1 MYQKILLPAKYK
13 RIGWWILLPSTIIGI
28 ILINMNVEPAW
39 LNVNV
44 FAILNEELMGKTQAF
59 VVTNT
64 NVASTLIGVVFII
77 GALFVGFSKEK
88 NEDEFIAQTRLYALL
103 WAVFV
108 NYILLIFALL
118 FIYGMS
124 FLSVMVYNMFTVII
138 LFIIRF
144 NYMLFKNSKSLPGE
158 K

>member
-1 MYQKILLPAKYK
+1 MYQKLLFPPKYK
-13 RIGWWILLPSTIIGI
+13 KIGWWILIPATILGV
-28 ILINMNVEPAW
+28 LLLVTQAQPGWMEW
-39 LNVNV
+39 NV
-44 FAILNEELMGKTQAF
+44 FAIMDEQIMGETTIFGIIKTNIS
-59 VVTNT
+59 VTL
-64 NVASTLIGVVFII
+64 VGIIFIV

-108 NYILLIFALL
+108 NYILLIIAFL
-118 FIYGMS
+118 FIYGLS
-124 FLSVMVYNMFTVII
+124 FFSVMLYNMFTVLI

-144 NYMLFKNSKSLPGE
+144 NYMLYKNSKTFAGD

>member
-1 MYQKILLPAKYK
+1 MYQKILFPASYK
-13 RIGWWILLPSTIIGI
+13 KIGWWILLPATLLGI
-28 ILINMNVEPAW
+28 FFIVMNVQPA
-39 LNVNV
+39 LLDMKV
-44 FAILNEELMGKTQAF
+44 FAVLNEEFLGKTQAF
-59 VVTNT
+59 VVTQT
-64 NVASTLIGVVFII
+64 NITATCIGVVFIL
-77 GALFVGFSKEK
+77 GGLFVGFSKEK

-108 NYILLIFALL
+108 NYILLILALL

-124 FLSVMVYNMFTVII
+124 FFSVMVYNMFTVLI